1 MTSFPLIGICV
12 LRLTAIKQAN
22 SGMNLN
28 SQAGKVILI
37 GENPDL
43 NPSTVND
50 YSLEQRPLHTQTG
63 FKHIIPHF

>member
-1 MTSFPLIGICV
+1 MTSFPLIGMCV
-12 LRLTAIKQAN
+12 PRLMVIKQAN
-22 SGMNLN
+22 SGMNMN
-28 SQAGKVILI
+28 SQAGI
-37 GENPDL
+37 GTLMAANTDL